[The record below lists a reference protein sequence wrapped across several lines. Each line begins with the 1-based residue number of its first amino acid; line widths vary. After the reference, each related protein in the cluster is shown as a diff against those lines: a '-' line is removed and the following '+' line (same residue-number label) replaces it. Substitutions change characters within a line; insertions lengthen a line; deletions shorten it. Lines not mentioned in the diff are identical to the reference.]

1 MINQIVKI
9 LGVSKNSYWNYK
21 KQNRP
26 IVDLLEKYFTEE
38 DLDEFLKTGE
48 IKKLELLKSKTEQ
61 IENLK
66 SAILNQAIYSSKIK
80 IKNWVD
86 TYDADENTLSFYITT
101 DLHDYVEGLYQ
112 SYLAN
117 GVEDNCLFLEQE
129 RNSKFYAGL
138 DASEAKNVL
147 LALLKSYE
155 KKITMDKP
163 LSYYVAM
170 YVSDIEAYTILNKPR
185 EVFDFEDKHGNIVG
199 LK

>member
-48 IKKLELLKSKTEQ
+48 MKKLELLKSKTEQ

-66 SAILNQAIYSSKIK
+66 NAISNQAIYSSKMK

-86 TYDADENTLSFYITT
+86 AYDVDETTLSFYITT
-101 DLHDYVEGLYQ
+101 DIDDYIAFGGLP
-112 SYLAN
+112 S
-117 GVEDNCLFLEQE
+117 VSSCLFMEQD
-129 RNSKFYAGL
+129 RNSAFYTGL
-138 DASEAKNVL
+138 DVSEAKNVL
-147 LALLKSYE
+147 LTLLKSYE
-155 KKITMDKP
+155 KDMTMDKP
-163 LSYYVAM
+163 LSHYVAM

-185 EVFDFEDKHGNIVG
+185 EVFDFEDKHGNIIG

>member
-26 IVDLLEKYFTEE
+26 IMDLLERYFTEE

-48 IKKLELLKSKTEQ
+48 MKKLELLKSKTEQ
-61 IENLK
+61 IESLK
-66 SAILNQAIYSSKIK
+66 NVISNQAIYSSKMK

-86 TYDADENTLSFYITT
+86 AYDVDETTLSFYITT
-101 DLHDYVEGLYQ
+101 DINDYVAFGG
-112 SYLAN
+112 SPSASR
-117 GVEDNCLFLEQE
+117 CLFME
-129 RNSKFYAGL
+129 RDWNSAFYAGL
-138 DASEAKNVL
+138 DVSEAKNVL
-147 LALLKSYE
+147 LTLLKSYE
-155 KKITMDKP
+155 KAMKMDKP

-185 EVFDFEDKHGNIVG
+185 EVFDFEDKHGNIIG